1 MASVSEKSVVS
12 KRAAMRN
19 FNGLMRA
26 ADKVILARFDRDFS
40 LLVHEKARQ
49 QFENLIKDIP
59 YVGGRKNSF
68 SGMLINSAVILA
80 LYRALKNEEV
90 SLEEF
95 GEILEEITIAY
106 MNSFPAWVRKL
117 AGKLWMSRLFNRL
130 LMKQSKISQ
139 QRNYEDDFV
148 YEVVSGEGRYK
159 WGINYIECGI
169 VKFLHKQGEVELA
182 KHACILDYLMFPA
195 IGVDLKRTGTIA
207 QGCKHCDFRFG

>member
-1 MASVSEKSVVS
+1 MASGSDRGVVS
-12 KRAAMRN
+12 MRAAMRS
-19 FNGLMRA
+19 FNGFMRA
-26 ADKVILARFDRDFS
+26 ADKVILARFDRNFS

-49 QFENLIKDIP
+49 QFESLINDIP

-80 LYRALKNEEV
+80 LYRALKNEGV
-90 SLEEF
+90 SLEDF
-95 GEILEEITIAY
+95 GKILEGITIAY
-106 MNSFPAWVRKL
+106 MNSFPAWVRKP

-139 QRNYEDDFV
+139 QRNYEGDFV

-169 VKFLHKQGEVELA
+169 VKYLHKQGEAELA

-207 QGCKHCDFRFG
+207 QVCEHCDFRFG